1 MAEEANLLAAFD
13 SGDEHRLLKLWHEL
27 VTAAALS
34 GAIVAPVDGAAPP
47 DAAFE
52 LAAARGALARCEFY
66 LELHCAAQSP

>member
-34 GAIVAPVDGAAPP
+34 GAIVAPVDGAA
-47 DAAFE
+47 
-52 LAAARGALARCEFY
+52 RRRRQRSNY
-66 LELHCAAQSP
+66 V